1 MNETWNDVTILNAEI
16 IGWTINVG
24 GDNRGKVAPI
34 LFGIGTIHGINEAF
48 GVGITLVGGVGWTIV
63 QHGFVDWVGGLV
75 GKDASGEHRHEFFDF
90 VNATT
95 LHDIVVDE
103 NVFTKEFDLWLK
115 EVSKGCVRGG
125 ELKFALAHRRLHC
138 LPSTGT
144 AMLLLCYYIPSDSY
158 SQTIHP
164 LWLPNE

>member
-16 IGWTINVG
+16 IEWTINVG

-48 GVGITLVGGVGWTIV
+48 GVGVTFVGGVGWTIV
-63 QHGFVDWVGGLV
+63 QHGFVDRVGGLV
-75 GKDASGEHRHEFFDF
+75 GKDASGEHGDEFFDF

-103 NVFTKEFDLWLK
+103 NVFTKEFDLG
-115 EVSKGCVRGG
+115 VGGG
-125 ELKFALAHRRLHC
+125 EE
-138 LPSTGT
+138 G
-144 AMLLLCYYIPSDSY
+144 
-158 SQTIHP
+158 
-164 LWLPNE
+164 E